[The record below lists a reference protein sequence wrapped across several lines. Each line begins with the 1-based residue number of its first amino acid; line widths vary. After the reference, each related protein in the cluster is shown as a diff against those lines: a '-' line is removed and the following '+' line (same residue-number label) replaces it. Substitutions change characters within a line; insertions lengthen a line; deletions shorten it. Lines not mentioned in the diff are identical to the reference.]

1 MNTNLKSPM
10 SSLGVVTVAIAF
22 FSSMTPASAQ
32 TVRYHHS
39 YRGLSIPYQYAP
51 HQYSRYQYAPYQ
63 YNWSGGQAY
72 GSEDP
77 RDPHN
82 DR

>member
-1 MNTNLKSPM
+1 MSTSLKLLM
-10 SSLGVVTVAIAF
+10 SLLGVATVAIALV
-22 FSSMTPASAQ
+22 SSMAPASAQ
-32 TVRYHHS
+32 TVRYHHF
-39 YRGLSIPYQYAP
+39 YRGFSVPHQYAP
-51 HQYSRYQYAPYQ
+51 HRYVPYRYAPYQ

>member
-1 MNTNLKSPM
+1 MNTNLKSLM
-10 SSLGVVTVAIAF
+10 SSLGVATVAIAL
-22 FSSMTPASAQ
+22 FSSMAPASAQ
-32 TVRYHHS
+32 TVRHHHF
-39 YRGLSIPYQYAP
+39 YRGFSVPYQYAP
-51 HQYSRYQYAPYQ
+51 HQYSPYQYAPYQ
-63 YNWSGGQAY
+63 YDWSGGQAY